1 MALADSYASV
11 DEYREAIQRDDNADD
26 IVIERDLDAVSR
38 YVDRITGY
46 AATGFNQTDS
56 ESRYLWP
63 PRYGTN
69 TRTLFIPPM
78 ASAPTSVKLDTD
90 GDGDFS
96 DETTLDLTQR
106 TGDVILMPDDWD
118 KRPLQVPITA
128 LELTPWGAYS
138 SWPYYQVEVIGVF
151 GWPAVPEQVRAATIQ
166 LTAILRLESP
176 RATEQVTELDASVG
190 VSREAQNIVRNL
202 LRQLRNEDT
211 LL

>member
-1 MALADSYASV
+1 MALADSYASP

-46 AATGFNQTDS
+46 ESTGFNQTDS

-63 PRYGTN
+63 ERN
-69 TRTLFIPPM
+69 SREARSLFIPPM
-78 ASAPTSVKLDTD
+78 ASAPSSVKIDTD

-106 TGDVILMPDDWD
+106 TGDVILKPENWD
-118 KRPLQVPITA
+118 KGPLSVPISE
-128 LELTPWGAYS
+128 LWLTPWGAYS
-138 SWPYYQVEVIGVF
+138 SWPSTQVEITGVF

-176 RATEQVTELDASVG
+176 RATEQVTEIDTSVG

-202 LRQLRNEDT
+202 LRSVRSVST